1 MRMNKTL
8 LDLDIEE
15 LARIRKRIVR
25 HSFAYGNDGAAEEQ
39 IFNLSEEILS
49 IINRLKSISKTL
61 SY

>member
-1 MRMNKTL
+1 MKENKTL

-15 LARIRKRIVR
+15 LDRIRRKLVR

-49 IINRLKSISKTL
+49 IINRLKSISRTL